1 MDKWWT
7 YPAES
12 DDGKTI
18 IVTGRDGIEKWQKPG
33 KFPVRVTVSWDYE
46 AKDDGMPYDE
56 DANLMEEA
64 TDALLSEFRKD
75 KCAVM
80 SGIYTGNGRR
90 DWVFY
95 THNLNIFGKVFNRAL
110 ENVADM
116 PLKFDASEDP
126 DWEEYNEMRNATY
139 IPDED
144 P

>member
-18 IVTGRDGIEKWQKPG
+18 IVTGRDDIEKWQKPG
-33 KFPVRVTVSWDYE
+33 KFPVRVIVSWDYE
-46 AKDDGMPYDE
+46 AKDDGMPTDK

-64 TDALLSEFRKD
+64 TDALLSEFKKD

-110 ENVADM
+110 ENVAEM

-126 DWEEYNEMRNATY
+126 EWEEYHEMRNATY

>member
-18 IVTGRDGIEKWQKPG
+18 IVTGRDDIEKWQKPG

-46 AKDDGMPYDE
+46 AKDDGMPTDK

-64 TDALLSEFRKD
+64 TDALLSEFKKD

-110 ENVADM
+110 ENVAEM

-126 DWEEYNEMRNATY
+126 EWEEYHEMRNATY